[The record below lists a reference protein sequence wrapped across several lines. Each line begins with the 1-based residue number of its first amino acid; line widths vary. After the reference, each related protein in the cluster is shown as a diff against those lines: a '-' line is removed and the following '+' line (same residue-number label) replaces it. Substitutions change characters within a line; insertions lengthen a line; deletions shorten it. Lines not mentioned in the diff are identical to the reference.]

1 MQFTIDIV
9 LTRSSFFFLFSLFY
23 IYIYKTTVIF
33 GTGYPANSDVPSGCF
48 QKLREGDLP
57 SARLSPKFNDNLVG
71 GDCNVNQQ
79 CICKAVD
86 TTTPPPSPS
95 TSSSFVPSPSSTVS
109 LSTTTPSP
117 STTPS
122 SISRTTST
130 STSTPSPSVTVDPSN
145 GAITGPTI
153 PTNGPDDADDTK
165 NDGNHKIIIEPRL
178 LSIEIVQHDTKRAR
192 TLITVEGDEQLI
204 LTGRKPSSSSNSL
217 SFYNFV
223 YGTVV
228 EIEKKFVT
236 PILSDNGQSMRI
248 TLPSLDLY
256 ATDGVYLQLKISI
269 PIPMNGTKEEY
280 NCLGTMEKRDGK
292 KYCTSM
298 CGGGQEG
305 YEKKEQENNGCRK
318 FFEKMFQTC
327 WLLIFLNHDY

>member
-1 MQFTIDIV
+1 M
-9 LTRSSFFFLFSLFY
+9 
-23 IYIYKTTVIF
+23 
-33 GTGYPANSDVPSGCF
+33 
-48 QKLREGDLP
+48 
-57 SARLSPKFNDNLVG
+57 
-71 GDCNVNQQ
+71 NQQ

-122 SISRTTST
+122 SISRSTST

-178 LSIEIVQHDTKRAR
+178 LSIEIVQHNTKRFR

-204 LTGRKPSSSSNSL
+204 LTGREPSSFDSL

-228 EIEKKFVT
+228 EIEKIFVT
-236 PILSDNGQSMRI
+236 PILSDNGKSMRI

-269 PIPMNGTKEEY
+269 PIPINGTKEEY
-280 NCLGTMEKRDGK
+280 DCLGTMEKRDDGK

-305 YEKKEQENNGCRK
+305 YKRKEQENNGCRK
-318 FFEKMFQTC
+318 FF
-327 WLLIFLNHDY
+327 

>member
-1 MQFTIDIV
+1 M
-9 LTRSSFFFLFSLFY
+9 
-23 IYIYKTTVIF
+23 
-33 GTGYPANSDVPSGCF
+33 
-48 QKLREGDLP
+48 
-57 SARLSPKFNDNLVG
+57 SPKFNDNLVG

-86 TTTPPPSPS
+86 TTIPSPSPS
-95 TSSSFVPSPSSTVS
+95 TSSSFIPSPSSTVS

-122 SISRTTST
+122 SISRSTST

-178 LSIEIVQHDTKRAR
+178 LSIEIVQHDTKSR

-204 LTGRKPSSSSNSL
+204 LTGRKPSSFDSL

-236 PILSDNGQSMRI
+236 PILSDNGKSMRI

-269 PIPMNGTKEEY
+269 PIPINGTKEEY
-280 NCLGTMEKRDGK
+280 NCLGTMEKRDDGK

-305 YEKKEQENNGCRK
+305 YKKKEQENNGCRK
-318 FFEKMFQTC
+318 FFEKMFKRAGC
-327 WLLIFLNHDY
+327 